1 MEKGHLHHG
10 INARPEAAFAGDLC
24 RVDHVKT
31 RFFLIQCGLD
41 FLGQAGPDL
50 IGAVRRV
57 EQENAAGLQPLG
69 HLVFID
75 KLQLVAADEISLRNQ
90 IR

>member
-31 RFFLIQCGLD
+31 RFFLIQGGLD

-50 IGAVRRV
+50 NGAVRRV
-57 EQENAAGLQPLG
+57 EQENAAR
-69 HLVFID
+69 F
-75 KLQLVAADEISLRNQ
+75 
-90 IR
+90 

>member
-24 RVDHVKT
+24 RVDHVK
-31 RFFLIQCGLD
+31 RAFLIQGGPD

>member
-1 MEKGHLHHG
+1 MEERHLHHG
-10 INARPEAAFAGDLC
+10 INARAEAALAGDFR

-31 RFFLIQCGLD
+31 RFFLIQGGLD

>member
-31 RFFLIQCGLD
+31 RFFLIQGGLD

-75 KLQLVAADEISLRNQ
+75 KLQLVTADEISLRNQ

>member
-31 RFFLIQCGLD
+31 LFLIQGGTD
-41 FLGQAGPDL
+41 FWG
-50 IGAVRRV
+50 RRDQTSSALYGV
-57 EQENAAGLQPLG
+57 LSRENAAGLQPLG